1 MYAFFLSLLIIDAL
15 ILSMVVLLQSG
26 KGGGLSA
33 EFGGASSSTD
43 QFLGGRQAATLLTRA
58 SWVSGGVFLGLALIL
73 TVLSARTRAP
83 SSVLED
89 QFAPPTAAQPIPTPL
104 LQQGQEEEQAQGAE
118 ALPGAGVGEGSG
130 EQNSDNPPPRDDN

>member
-73 TVLSARTRAP
+73 TVLSARSRAP
-83 SSVLED
+83 ASVLEG
-89 QFAPPTAAQPIPTPL
+89 QFSPPTGAPPIPTPL
-104 LQQGQEEEQAQGAE
+104 LQQGQEEEQAQAE
-118 ALPGAGVGEGSG
+118 EAPPQAGEGSG

>member
-83 SSVLED
+83 ASVLEG
-89 QFAPPTAAQPIPTPL
+89 QFSPPTGAQPVPTPL
-104 LQQGQEEEQAQGAE
+104 LQQGQEEDQAPAEEAGAE
-118 ALPGAGVGEGSG
+118 EGSG
-130 EQNSDNPPPRDDN
+130 EQNSDDPPPRDDN

>member
-43 QFLGGRQAATLLTRA
+43 QFLGGRQAATLLTKLT
-58 SWVSGGVFLGLALIL
+58 WVGGGAYIFLALVLAIFSSRSTEQPDSVLRNQFGPGGQAPEAPTSVLQSETDAGGVGDDQPCALRIYG
-73 TVLSARTRAP
+73 
-83 SSVLED
+83 
-89 QFAPPTAAQPIPTPL
+89 AAQ
-104 LQQGQEEEQAQGAE
+104 
-118 ALPGAGVGEGSG
+118 
-130 EQNSDNPPPRDDN
+130 